1 MPMIIL
7 ACPHCGFSREMA
19 AESIPPGVKGATCP
33 ECRKRFDLS
42 DAVRPAEPVPLSEPL
57 PIVVSQ
63 PQEPSYS
70 YSLPPVDV
78 KPQPR
83 MVKFSFTGTA
93 KDYFGIWIV
102 NTFLKIVTLGFY
114 TAWAKVR
121 KRRYFY
127 GNTFLNNASFDY
139 LADPKILF
147 RGWLVAALF
156 FLLYS
161 VGSKTSPVLAQ
172 VLGLLFFFAL
182 PWLVVRSRIFN
193 LRNSEHRNICF
204 SFKPSYR
211 EAYEV
216 FAGLPFLLPFT
227 LGLIFPY
234 MIYRQKKFFVEN
246 SGYGR
251 TGYTFDASVMDY
263 YKVFG
268 RAALWFAILILGFL
282 AGTYFLSATAREFSP
297 LLMQGKSD
305 LDMKTIQKGLAVMV
319 FIVIIG
325 FNLLY
330 MFFAVYVQTELAN
343 LTWNGT
349 RIKHSRFTSTLKVR
363 EMAWLY
369 LSSGVAILFSL
380 GLLIPWATV
389 RITRYKME
397 NLSLQLCDDMEGFL
411 GWGRRGIGAAGEEIG
426 DMFGIDIGL

>member
-1 MPMIIL
+1 MPRITVT
-7 ACPHCGFSREMA
+7 CPHCGFSKEIDA
-19 AESIPPGVKGATCP
+19 TAIPAGVTGATCP
-33 ECRKRFDLS
+33 DCKRKFALA
-42 DAVRPAEPVPLSEPL
+42 DAAKPVEPVNPPGQITPVASPAPGLQSDYSTQSGNPG
-57 PIVVSQ
+57 
-63 PQEPSYS
+63 PQQRT
-70 YSLPPVDV
+70 L
-78 KPQPR
+78 
-83 MVKFSFTGTA
+83 KFSFTGNA
-93 KDYFGIWIV
+93 RDYFGIWIV
-102 NTFLKIVTLGFY
+102 NTLLKIVTFGFY
-114 TAWAKVR
+114 SAWAKVR

-127 GNTFLNNASFDY
+127 GNTLLNNASFDY

-147 RGWLVAALF
+147 RGWLIAAFF

-161 VGSKTSPVLAQ
+161 IGSKTSPVMAQ
-172 VLGLLFFFAL
+172 IMGLLFFIAL

-204 SFKPSYR
+204 AFKPNYR

-216 FAGLPFLLPFT
+216 FAGLPILLPFT

-234 MIYRQKKFFVEN
+234 LIYRQKKFFVEN

-251 TGYTFDASVMDY
+251 TGYTFDASAMDF

-268 RAALWFAILILGFL
+268 RAALWFLLLIVAFI

-297 LLMQGKSD
+297 LFMGGGRD

-349 RIKHSRFTSTLKVR
+349 RIKHSRFISSLRVR
-363 EMAWLY
+363 DMAWLY

-380 GLLIPWATV
+380 GLLIPWAAV
-389 RITRYKME
+389 RIARYRME
-397 NLSLQLCDDMEGFL
+397 NLSLQLCDDMQGFM
-411 GWGRRGIGAAGEEIG
+411 GWGRREVGPAGEEVG